1 MVLTLN
7 FSSLVLMEK
16 DKETNLIVK
25 ELGSYEVSDGAE
37 YITKMFYNGDKV
49 NVYFDTNSDVEEWE
63 YSAIFDLFDIEAF
76 SKSEYIIE
84 DVDDEY
90 NPTWLVKFDYVE
102 NHEDMSE
109 KINNLC
115 GLIKDSMVKV
125 FDDIKSK
132 KEEYQ

>member
-1 MVLTLN
+1 MN

-37 YITKMFYNGDKV
+37 YITKMFYDGDKV
-49 NVYFDTNSDVEEWE
+49 NVYFDTNSDVEEWQ
-63 YSAIFDLFDIEAF
+63 YSAIFDLFDVEAF
-76 SKSEYIIE
+76 SKSEYVIE

-102 NHEDMSE
+102 NHEDMNE
-109 KINNLC
+109 RINNLC
-115 GLIKDSMVKV
+115 VLIKDSMVKV
-125 FDDIKSK
+125 FDDIEGK
-132 KEEYQ
+132 KEEYE

>member
-1 MVLTLN
+1 MN

-63 YSAIFDLFDIEAF
+63 YSAIFDLFDIETF
-76 SKSEYIIE
+76 SKSEYVIE

-102 NHEDMSE
+102 NYEDMSE

-125 FDDIKSK
+125 FDDIKGK
-132 KEEYQ
+132 KEEYE

>member
-16 DKETNLIVK
+16 DKETNFIVK

-37 YITKMFYNGDKV
+37 YITKMFYDGDKV
-49 NVYFDTNSDVEEWE
+49 NVYFDTNSDVEEWQ
-63 YSAIFDLFDIEAF
+63 YSAIFDLFDVEAF
-76 SKSEYIIE
+76 SKSEYVIE

-102 NHEDMSE
+102 NHEDMNE
-109 KINNLC
+109 RINNLC
-115 GLIKDSMVKV
+115 VLIKDSIVKV
-125 FDDIKSK
+125 FDDIKGK
-132 KEEYQ
+132 KEEYE

>member
-1 MVLTLN
+1 MN

-125 FDDIKSK
+125 FDDIKNK